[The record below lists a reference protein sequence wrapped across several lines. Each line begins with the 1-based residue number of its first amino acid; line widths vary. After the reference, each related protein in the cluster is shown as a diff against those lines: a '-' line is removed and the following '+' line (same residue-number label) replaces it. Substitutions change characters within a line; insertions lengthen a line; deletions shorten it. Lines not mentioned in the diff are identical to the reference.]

1 MSIRTRLVAI
11 AIPAVVGLGVLT
23 ASTPAHAAVNN
34 RTVAGHCTQNS
45 RSTLQVSREDTG
57 KLSVDFGVDM
67 TRHISGVAWK
77 VKETNNGIAFVNTTK
92 YTLADGSFD
101 VSRLISPQPGTNTIT
116 ASATNPATGE
126 TCTATASL

>member
-11 AIPAVVGLGVLT
+11 AIPAVVGLGVLA
-23 ASTPAHAAVNN
+23 ASAPAHAAVNN
-34 RTVAGHCTQNS
+34 RTVAGHCTGTS

-67 TRHISGVAWK
+67 ARHRSGVAWR
-77 VKETNNGIAFVNTTK
+77 VSEADNGTTFYHGTR
-92 YTLADGSFD
+92 YTLGDGSFD